1 MKRNLS
7 SNQNA
12 IRIEALDDAG
22 KGCECDLGRQQENM
36 KHFIFVIIQVINMT
50 AG

>member
-1 MKRNLS
+1 MKQNLS

-22 KGCECDLGRQQENM
+22 KGCECDLGRQQE
-36 KHFIFVIIQVINMT
+36 KDHYCLFLI
-50 AG
+50 